1 MSYFYNEGHS
11 GIRPAHKTRLL
22 YKQASLLAE
31 TKMIQDQ
38 DSMAAARL
46 LQCRLFLL
54 LYRRKNRTEKVSVVK
69 ISGDQSRERKQISV
83 SVLVSV
89 LHEPDKNRLIVQHQE
104 QL

>member
-11 GIRPAHKTRLL
+11 GICPAHKTRLL
-22 YKQASLLAE
+22 YKQASLLSE
-31 TKMIQDQ
+31 TKTIQDQ
-38 DSMAAARL
+38 DLMAAARL
-46 LQCRLFLL
+46 IQFQLFLL

-83 SVLVSV
+83 SVLVPV
-89 LHEPDKNRLIVQHQE
+89 LHEPDKNRLIVQHKE